1 MDAEVRGVD
10 PWVNLRRKK
19 CGCFDT
25 TGFSSCGIPC
35 RTNSYAKY
43 ATLATSTWREV
54 EPVVKDPDG
63 RPIRLSKALE
73 RDPIFERAIRHPVVI
88 EPLSSLLGPNFVA
101 IRNRHNHLPLNP
113 SRVRP
118 DAFHRDNRQW
128 TRSLV
133 TIICYLE
140 PTTVENGCTRVVPGS
155 HLWPGIEPSRLEE
168 DARIAGSGLLEQDVP
183 VPMPAGGLLVIDSLV
198 FHRIGTNRT
207 EDSRMSM
214 TFGFH
219 AVDEFAA
226 PDDPKRLLIS
236 GSYTYGGN
244 DRA

>member
-1 MDAEVRGVD
+1 MGELTPEEVRLFRHNGFLQLRD
-10 PWVNLRRKK
+10 PLPDELLCEVRDL
-19 CGCFDT
+19 GYDH
-25 TGFSSCGIPC
+25 
-35 RTNSYAKY
+35 
-43 ATLATSTWREV
+43 LVREV

-101 IRNRHNHLPLNP
+101 IRNRHNHLTLNP

-133 TIICYLE
+133 TIICYLA

-183 VPMPAGGLLVIDSLV
+183 VPMPAGGLLVSDSLV